1 MKKAASDES
10 PRFHNLV
17 SELKACGRVGTRT
30 GGREEP
36 EEKHLVDK
44 RQNIYNTGLPLDE
57 HKTRKLKISPV
68 EESNR
73 RRQKGQ
79 EQRDDNQQGKVQK
92 EESLNV

>member
-1 MKKAASDES
+1 MWKSRDKERGKRRA
-10 PRFHNLV
+10 
-17 SELKACGRVGTRT
+17 
-30 GGREEP
+30 GGKR
-36 EEKHLVDK
+36 LVDK
-44 RQNIYNTGLPLDE
+44 ATNIYNSGLPLDE

>member
-1 MKKAASDES
+1 MKKAASDER

-17 SELKACGRVGTRT
+17 SELKACGRVGTRK

-36 EEKHLVDK
+36 EEDIWWTSDK
-44 RQNIYNTGLPLDE
+44 NIYNSGLPLDE

-79 EQRDDNQQGKVQK
+79 EQRDDNQ
-92 EESLNV
+92 